1 MFIRNIQY
9 MLSQVSKR
17 IHFNWQKKHK
27 LTKVKMD
34 RPTNKKTEE
43 IWNGLYPV
51 AAVDVYDNMLVVL

>member
-1 MFIRNIQY
+1 